1 MPRLLADIT
10 PLKVS
15 PAYRRLFIGNSLSV
29 IGTQVTLMA
38 VSLEV
43 FDLTRSSA
51 AVGAIGLVA
60 LVPLIITGLYGGAIA
75 DAFDRRK
82 VALVS
87 ALVLWATSILICLHA
102 WAGIHQV
109 WVLYVLTA
117 IHSGASGINM
127 PTRGAIIPAL
137 VGDKLLP
144 AANALN
150 MTLGSVAMMVAPVLG
165 GALVASVG
173 YAWTY
178 SLDVLTFAASVYS
191 VWRLPAMP
199 PQERKGVPGIKAV
212 IDGFR
217 FLGTRPNV
225 RMTFLIDLCAMIL
238 AAPRALMPAVG
249 ALAIGGGTTTVG
261 ILMAGVAIGSF
272 LGGFFSGPL
281 GSVVR
286 QGRAV
291 YLSVTGWGISILALG
306 AVVLFSRPGADGAAN
321 VPFLVLAVACMAAAG
336 LVDTISAVF
345 RTTILQSATPDH
357 LRGRLQGVFTVV
369 VAGGPRFGDAL
380 AGVVAVAWA
389 GVFGAGFAAHAG
401 GEGMT
406 LLVGGAL
413 CVIGAAALMKWQP
426 GFLRYD
432 ARHPEP

>member
-15 PAYRRLFIGNSLSV
+15 PAYRRLFFGNSLSV

-38 VSLEV
+38 VTLEV
-43 FDLTRSSA
+43 FDLTGSSA
-51 AVGAIGLVA
+51 AVGMIGLVA
-60 LVPLIITGLYGGAIA
+60 LVPLVVAGLYGGAIA

-82 VALVS
+82 VALAS
-87 ALVLWATSILICLHA
+87 TLVLWATTILICLHA
-102 WAGIHQV
+102 WAGMHSV
-109 WVLYVLTA
+109 WVLYALTA

-165 GALVASVG
+165 GLLVAGVG

-178 SLDVLTFAASVYS
+178 TLDVVTFAASVYS

-199 PQERKGVPGIKAV
+199 PEARKGVPGIKAV

-238 AAPRALMPAVG
+238 AAPKALMPAVG

-261 ILMAGVAIGSF
+261 VLMAGVAIGAF

-281 GSVVR
+281 GHVVR

-291 YLSVTGWGISILALG
+291 YLSVTGWGISIAALG
-306 AVVLFSRPGADGAAN
+306 AVVLASRPGPDGGAN
-321 VPFLVLAVACMAAAG
+321 VPWLLLAVACMAAAG
-336 LVDTISAVF
+336 FVDTISAVF
-345 RTTILQSATPDH
+345 RTTILQAATPDH

-380 AGVVAVAWA
+380 AGVIAGAWA
-389 GVFGAGFAAHAG
+389 AVLGSQMASHAG

-406 LLVGGAL
+406 LLIGGVL
-413 CVIGAAALMKWQP
+413 CVLGAAALMRWQP
-426 GFLRYD
+426 GFLSYD